1 MVGAGEFLGNHVS
14 LALAGEVPII
24 ELGADVDDETLT
36 DAMTSVD
43 VVHLAAQTWSPA
55 RRLRYVREPTHLVKR
70 VLWAAQ
76 RTGVRRIVHVSTA
89 DVYGPDHFTRITEK
103 AKARPVHV
111 YERLKL
117 NEERWL
123 LTNAGEVEIVI
134 VRPARVFG
142 RNEDFLFPYLM
153 EQLSKGRAWI
163 PNGGRAMQTFI
174 AAEDVGRACLAA
186 GERGRPGECYLVGG
200 FDSTWRELLE
210 VVARNVGV
218 KCSLATMPYDLAFL
232 TALIREVTI
241 APGAVST
248 LNLYELDAIGKPR
261 YYDDSRSRRQL
272 TWSPMVGSF
281 DQAIPRMV
289 DWLETLS
296 GLAAAKSLPVTSP
309 PDR

>member
-1 MVGAGEFLGNHVS
+1 
-14 LALAGEVPII
+14 VPII
-24 ELGADVDDETLT
+24 ALGADVDDETLT
-36 DAMTSVD
+36 DAMSSVD

-55 RRLRYVREPTHLVKR
+55 RRLRYVREPSHLVKR

-76 RTGVRRIVHVSTA
+76 RTRVRRIVHLSTA

-103 AKARPVHV
+103 AQVRPVHV

-117 NEERWL
+117 QEERWL
-123 LTNAGEVEIVI
+123 LTNAGEVEVVV

-142 RNEDFLFPYLM
+142 RHEDFLIPYLIK
-153 EQLSKGRAWI
+153 QLTSGRAWI
-163 PNGGRAMQTFI
+163 PNGGRAVQTFI

-186 GERGRPGECYLVGG
+186 GERGRPGDCYLVGG

-210 VVARNVGV
+210 VLARNLGI

-232 TALIREVTI
+232 RALAREATI
-241 APGAVST
+241 APGAIST

-272 TWSPMVGSF
+272 TWSPAVGSF
-281 DQAIPRMV
+281 DQAIPRMT
-289 DWLETLS
+289 DWLQTLP
-296 GLAAAKSLPVTSP
+296 GDAEAKTLPVS
-309 PDR
+309 